1 VVGEKHTTTAYA
13 CWPDSRFTVHDSRF
27 TRPIKFRQKFKLL
40 SPHSFLLPPV
50 VGEKHQT
57 TAQVCNPD
65 SRLTIHDSRFSLT
78 FTLKLKILEV
88 ILSTSDLKKHYG
100 PIKAVNGLNLR
111 VEKGAVYG
119 ILGPNGSGKTT
130 TLGMLLGIIHPSSG
144 NFSWFDNGN
153 KDENRHRI
161 GALLEQPNFYPYLSG
176 EQNLRVVA
184 RIKGVDER
192 EIEGVLSSVNLLD
205 RKKSA
210 AKTYS
215 LGMRQRLALASAL
228 LGNPDVLVLD
238 EPTNGLDPQG
248 IAEVRDFITKQSAGG
263 RTIIIASHILD
274 EVEKVCTHVSVIK
287 KGNLLAEGSVAQL
300 IKGEDQLE
308 ISAEN
313 MELLISSLN
322 NYRGINKLN
331 RENNIVV
338 LNVASDFSPAAL
350 NKYLHDNNIAVS
362 HLNARKKRLEEQFL
376 ELTAE

>member
-1 VVGEKHTTTAYA
+1 M
-13 CWPDSRFTVHDSRF
+13 
-27 TRPIKFRQKFKLL
+27 
-40 SPHSFLLPPV
+40 
-50 VGEKHQT
+50 
-57 TAQVCNPD
+57 
-65 SRLTIHDSRFSLT
+65 
-78 FTLKLKILEV
+78 EV

-184 RIKGVDER
+184 RIKGVDES

>member
-1 VVGEKHTTTAYA
+1 MV
-13 CWPDSRFTVHDSRF
+13 S
-27 TRPIKFRQKFKLL
+27 
-40 SPHSFLLPPV
+40 
-50 VGEKHQT
+50 EKHQT
-57 TAQVCNPD
+57 TAQVCKPD

>member
-1 VVGEKHTTTAYA
+1 M
-13 CWPDSRFTVHDSRF
+13 
-27 TRPIKFRQKFKLL
+27 
-40 SPHSFLLPPV
+40 
-50 VGEKHQT
+50 
-57 TAQVCNPD
+57 
-65 SRLTIHDSRFSLT
+65 
-78 FTLKLKILEV
+78 
-88 ILSTSDLKKHYG
+88 
-100 PIKAVNGLNLR
+100 NGLNLR

>member
-1 VVGEKHTTTAYA
+1 
-13 CWPDSRFTVHDSRF
+13 
-27 TRPIKFRQKFKLL
+27 
-40 SPHSFLLPPV
+40 
-50 VGEKHQT
+50 
-57 TAQVCNPD
+57 
-65 SRLTIHDSRFSLT
+65 
-78 FTLKLKILEV
+78 
-88 ILSTSDLKKHYG
+88 
-100 PIKAVNGLNLR
+100 
-111 VEKGAVYG
+111 
-119 ILGPNGSGKTT
+119 
-130 TLGMLLGIIHPSSG
+130 M
-144 NFSWFDNGN
+144 
-153 KDENRHRI
+153 
-161 GALLEQPNFYPYLSG
+161 
-176 EQNLRVVA
+176 
-184 RIKGVDER
+184 
-192 EIEGVLSSVNLLD
+192 
-205 RKKSA
+205 
-210 AKTYS
+210 
-215 LGMRQRLALASAL
+215 
-228 LGNPDVLVLD
+228 GNPDVLVLD

-338 LNVASDFSPAAL
+338 LNVAADFSPAAL

>member
-1 VVGEKHTTTAYA
+1 
-13 CWPDSRFTVHDSRF
+13 
-27 TRPIKFRQKFKLL
+27 
-40 SPHSFLLPPV
+40 
-50 VGEKHQT
+50 
-57 TAQVCNPD
+57 
-65 SRLTIHDSRFSLT
+65 
-78 FTLKLKILEV
+78 LEV

-153 KDENRHRI
+153 KDENRKRI

-176 EQNLRVVA
+176 EQNLRVIA
-184 RIKGVDER
+184 KIKRVDEN
-192 EIEGVLSSVNLLD
+192 EIDGVLSSVNLFE

-248 IAEVRDFITKQSAGG
+248 IAEVREFITKQSAGG

-308 ISAEN
+308 ISADN
-313 MELLISSLN
+313 IDVLISTLN

-331 RENNIVV
+331 RENNMVV
-338 LNVASDFSPAAL
+338 LNVATDFSPAAL
-350 NKYLHDNNIAVS
+350 NKYLHENNITVG

>member
-1 VVGEKHTTTAYA
+1 M
-13 CWPDSRFTVHDSRF
+13 
-27 TRPIKFRQKFKLL
+27 
-40 SPHSFLLPPV
+40 
-50 VGEKHQT
+50 
-57 TAQVCNPD
+57 
-65 SRLTIHDSRFSLT
+65 
-78 FTLKLKILEV
+78 EV

>member
-1 VVGEKHTTTAYA
+1 M
-13 CWPDSRFTVHDSRF
+13 
-27 TRPIKFRQKFKLL
+27 
-40 SPHSFLLPPV
+40 
-50 VGEKHQT
+50 
-57 TAQVCNPD
+57 
-65 SRLTIHDSRFSLT
+65 
-78 FTLKLKILEV
+78 EV
-88 ILSTSDLKKHYG
+88 ILSTNDLKKHYG
-100 PIKAVNGLNLR
+100 PIKAVNGLNLQ

-130 TLGMLLGIIHPSSG
+130 TLGMLLGIINPTAG
-144 NFSWFDNGN
+144 DFSWFNNGN
-153 KDENRHRI
+153 RDENRKRI

-184 RIKGVDER
+184 KIKGVDEK
-192 EIEGVLSSVNLLD
+192 EIDQVLRSVNLLE
-205 RKKSA
+205 RKKSPA
-210 AKTYS
+210 RTYS

-228 LGNPDVLVLD
+228 LGDPDVLVLD

-248 IAEVRDFITKQSAGG
+248 IAEVRDFITNQSAGG

-287 KGNLLAEGSVAQL
+287 QGNLLAEGSVAQL

-308 ISAEN
+308 VSAEN

-338 LNVASDFSPAAL
+338 LNVAAGFSPAAL
-350 NKYLHDNNIAVS
+350 NKYLHDNNIAIS